1 MDYKGIYTEY
11 DLDNMLR
18 IKVLKLMH
26 KPRIPHS
33 NQKVFMKEISKYL
46 ILFNLRKQGR
56 VQRLS

>member
-26 KPRIPHS
+26 KPRIP
-33 NQKVFMKEISKYL
+33 QQSKTFYER
-46 ILFNLRKQGR
+46 NK
-56 VQRLS
+56 